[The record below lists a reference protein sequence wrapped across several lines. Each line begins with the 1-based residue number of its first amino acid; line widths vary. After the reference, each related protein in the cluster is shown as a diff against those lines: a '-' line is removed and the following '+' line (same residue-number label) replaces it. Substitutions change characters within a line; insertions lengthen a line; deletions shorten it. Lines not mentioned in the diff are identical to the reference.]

1 MQLTSAIIVLCII
14 TSVIKYLLSITTAVS
29 SHTKYRVTSYSHVSI
44 LIKAHI
50 VVARY
55 CVAPGHGYRKYYCRN
70 INWLI
75 TSI

>member
-50 VVARY
+50 VVAGY
-55 CVAPGHGYRKYYCRN
+55 CVAPGHGYRK
-70 INWLI
+70 ILLNWI
-75 TSI
+75 IISI